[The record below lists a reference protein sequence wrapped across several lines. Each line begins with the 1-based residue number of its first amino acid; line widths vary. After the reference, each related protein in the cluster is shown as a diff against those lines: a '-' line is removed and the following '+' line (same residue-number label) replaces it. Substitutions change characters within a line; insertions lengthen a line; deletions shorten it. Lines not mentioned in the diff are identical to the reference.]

1 MRECMQAQS
10 SWRRHL
16 QASSRWWAVVGG
28 GGTDAFETDESKRDD
43 AWERA
48 KHNGA
53 NRAEGCDGCDGR
65 DGCDVTGS
73 TSYAPEMTGAPF
85 GLRARA

>member
-28 GGTDAFETDESKRDD
+28 GGRWWAVVALTHSRQMKARGMMHGRGRSIMEQIGQ
-43 AWERA
+43 RA
-48 KHNGA
+48 A
-53 NRAEGCDGCDGR
+53 TAAMAA
-65 DGCDVTGS
+65 TAA
-73 TSYAPEMTGAPF
+73 TSLAPPPTHPK
-85 GLRARA
+85 